1 MLISLGSGTL
11 ANLPNQAKLLG
22 KLRGRSDQKLAE
34 KRNFFFWKL
43 TVDSD
48 EGSWC
53 RGLTCLPVTEEI
65 AGSVDAAAKIKRSL
79 LVFIEQRGK
88 SRIGG
93 DIRSNINI
101 FLKSYLAGSWCRGLT
116 CLPVTE
122 EIAGSNP
129 VGPAR

>member
-65 AGSVDAAAKIKRSL
+65 AGS
-79 LVFIEQRGK
+79 
-88 SRIGG
+88 
-93 DIRSNINI
+93 
-101 FLKSYLAGSWCRGLT
+101 
-116 CLPVTE
+116 
-122 EIAGSNP
+122 NP
-129 VGPAR
+129 VGPARNYDAIHRMVF